1 MQNKADAQ
9 DGLAAVHCEDVSVSL
24 TVDIKH
30 TAHAP
35 QAREEKKKKK
45 TQQIIII
52 FRKYKNQSA
61 HNVAQTFASKILD
74 EKCKSS

>member
-9 DGLAAVHCEDVSVSL
+9 NGLAAVHCEDVSVNL

-35 QAREEKKKKK
+35 QAREEKKNTKK
-45 TQQIIII
+45 TA
-52 FRKYKNQSA
+52 N
-61 HNVAQTFASKILD
+61 HNNFQKVL
-74 EKCKSS
+74 KSERT